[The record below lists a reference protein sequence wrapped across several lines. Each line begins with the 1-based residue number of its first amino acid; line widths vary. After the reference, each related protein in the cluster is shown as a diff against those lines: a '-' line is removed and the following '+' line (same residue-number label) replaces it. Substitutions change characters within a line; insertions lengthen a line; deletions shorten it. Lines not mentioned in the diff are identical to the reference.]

1 MSGPDGR
8 DDRVGALADDHR
20 KAELHVEALRRHFES
35 IEARGE
41 PLQRRAGQPN
51 RSAIAAAC
59 GMHRQVLYQNPDC
72 RRMLEEFDAED
83 RARHLTML
91 ERAEAAREATD
102 KAGLETL
109 DLRAEVL
116 RLQAEVASLRA
127 ELERYARLEAIMCAT
142 GKLP

>member
-1 MSGPDGR
+1 MGR
-8 DDRVGALADDHR
+8 PGGDCGSAMVDDHQR
-20 KAELHVEALRRHFES
+20 ARLHVEALRLYLEGLEDR
-35 IEARGE
+35 RE
-41 PLQRRAGQPN
+41 PLPRRAGQPN
-51 RSAIAAAC
+51 RSAVAAAC

-83 RARHLTML
+83 RARHLSLL
-91 ERAEAAREATD
+91 ERAEAAREAKD

-116 RLQAEVASLRA
+116 RLQAEVTSLRA
-127 ELERYARLEAIMCAT
+127 ELERYAKLEAIMCAT